1 MQDKAEVAAA
11 ACKIVSGCFLGVGTF
26 LSEHWLQLLSG
37 FFLVLTYAT
46 QVYFQRRRDRREQR
60 RDEQNQPNSGQS

>member
-11 ACKIVSGCFLGVGTF
+11 ACKIVSGCFLGLGTF
-26 LSEHWLQLLSG
+26 LAEHWLQLLSG

-46 QVYFQRRRDRREQR
+46 QVYFHRRKDR
-60 RDEQNQPNSGQS
+60 RDERRDARNSGQS